1 MVRSCFTKHQFMLP
15 VALGSED
22 CFRCLHIFYLYFHLK
37 TFTIKKYFLFIIII
51 FFLSKKEQTR
61 KNLVKSISVLKCI
74 VIAVLCFNCCCQN
87 YQLYEKMRL
96 LLCSSRA
103 ELKWVALFIISL
115 QLCSDALEVKL
126 SGAEP

>member
-1 MVRSCFTKHQFMLP
+1 MRSCFKKHQFMFP
-15 VALGSED
+15 VALDSED
-22 CFRCLHIFYLYFHLK
+22 CFRCLLTFCLYFHLK
-37 TFTIKKYFLFIIII
+37 TFTIKKNFLFNI
-51 FFLSKKEQTR
+51 FFFFSSKKEQTR

-87 YQLYEKMRL
+87 YQQYEKMRF

-115 QLCSDALEVKL
+115 QLCSDAVKVKL
-126 SGAEP
+126 SGAES

>member
-1 MVRSCFTKHQFMLP
+1 MKRSCFTKHQFMFP

-22 CFRCLHIFYLYFHLK
+22 CFRCLLNFYFYFHLK
-37 TFTIKKYFLFIIII
+37 TFTIKKYFLFII

-61 KNLVKSISVLKCI
+61 KNLVKSISILKYI

-87 YQLYEKMRL
+87 YQQYEKMHL

-115 QLCSDALEVKL
+115 QLCSDALEVNL
-126 SGAEP
+126 SGAES